1 MLSPAIS
8 HGAKVYFINQ
18 PEGLAGVVGMVN
30 PDGTGETAL
39 YTSAGVTDLRGI
51 AVDPRGG
58 RLFFAY
64 CDLTGGVN
72 PVNVS
77 LRTMPLASP
86 GAVPATILSLP
97 DGTADSAANPV
108 ADVEYDWTRQE
119 VYFSQPG
126 LKLLRRCDP
135 AGGGL
140 TNVLTHPGAG
150 TTPRDL
156 GPYFFGLDLK
166 NRDAYWAVLTVSGDT
181 NTPYTKGS
189 LAGTVDAAFSL
200 TTPTRSRDIAVDPNA
215 EGGARLYWN
224 DRQNG
229 ATYTRAAA
237 GGAVSVVASGM
248 NAPHGLVIDP
258 LAKKGYVSDTGKR
271 GNNPSQFSARK
282 VIRISLDGLSAAEEL
297 TASTGVQEPWDV
309 AIDLTSSSYADWA
322 RRFFSKS
329 ATTTAMTDD
338 PDGDGLNNLG
348 EYAFLCSPIHAD
360 AWRMNQVFDI
370 TPAGQLRVAMLR
382 QSDVTLRVEASA
394 DGTVWHW
401 NGDGS
406 GLTWLS
412 FSAPEM
418 RDEDTDWIGVS
429 RTAQAPARLLVRL
442 LVRLRVVRP

>member
-1 MLSPAIS
+1 M
-8 HGAKVYFINQ
+8 YFINQ
-18 PEGLAGVVGMVN
+18 PEGGAGVVGMVN
-30 PDGTGETAL
+30 PDGTGETEL
-39 YTSAGVTDLRGI
+39 YTTASVTDLRGI

-64 CDLTGGVN
+64 CDLSGGVN

-86 GAVPATILSLP
+86 GAAPATILSLP
-97 DGTADSAANPV
+97 DGTAGSAANPV
-108 ADVEYDWTRQE
+108 ADVEYDWTRHE

-135 AGGGL
+135 AGGAL
-140 TNVLTHPGAG
+140 TNVLTHPGTG
-150 TTPRDL
+150 TAPRDL
-156 GPYFFGLDLK
+156 GPYFFGLDLQ
-166 NRDAYWAVLTVSGDT
+166 NRDAYWAVITTSGDT
-181 NTPYTKGS
+181 STPYTKGS
-189 LAGTVDAAFSL
+189 LAGVVDTAFSL
-200 TTPTRSRDIAVDPNA
+200 TTPSRSRDIAVDPA
-215 EGGARLYWN
+215 ATGGSRLYWN

-237 GGAVSVVASGM
+237 GGAISVVASGM

-271 GNNPSQFSARK
+271 GSGTQFSARK
-282 VIRISLDGLSAAEEL
+282 VIRISLDGTSAPEEL
-297 TASTGVQEPWDV
+297 TVSTGLQEPWDV
-309 AIDLTSSSYADWA
+309 AIDLTSSSYAEWT
-322 RRFFSKS
+322 RRFFSKT

-348 EYAFLCSPIHAD
+348 EYAFHCSPIHAD
-360 AWRMNQVFDI
+360 AWRMNQVMEI

-382 QSDVTLRVEASA
+382 QTDMTLRVEASA
-394 DGTVWHW
+394 DGNVWHW

-412 FSAPEM
+412 FTAPEM

-429 RTAQAPARLLVRL
+429 PTAQAPGRL
-442 LVRLRVVRP
+442 LVRLRVIRP